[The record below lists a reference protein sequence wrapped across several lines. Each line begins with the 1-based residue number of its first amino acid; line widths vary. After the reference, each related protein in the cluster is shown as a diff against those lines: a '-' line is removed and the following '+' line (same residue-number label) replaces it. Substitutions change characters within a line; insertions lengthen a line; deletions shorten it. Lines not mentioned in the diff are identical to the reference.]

1 MTDSFTEEE
10 KSKAEEA
17 EDSDEEGEKIVNFI
31 LTADNDFELS
41 HSKFAHKA
49 TPVKIVKDHIKCLRT
64 NKCILDTYF
73 MHNLSEKVANDS
85 TFFRLQSAEG
95 QLFGID
101 LLDYRLHLGLDG
113 LAYRFPAQLSDIN
126 VSKNALE
133 VLR

>member
-1 MTDSFTEEE
+1 MEKRPGIFAKMT
-10 KSKAEEA
+10 SK
-17 EDSDEEGEKIVNFI
+17 KIKEINLRV